1 MLTFQILDG
10 MCYLAASGL
19 SHQAL
24 VCSNILLGLD
34 GIIKIGKSSFCSIES
49 SSPVAA
55 GPEHCVDCLT
65 QQSEATCIAAIP
77 SITMQLMQKYDKA
90 DGALGVDDLKRW
102 PMGSAAVEFLGASG
116 AAVSLEV
123 LRQVSDSA
131 WARNLL
137 MPGSIP

>member
-1 MLTFQILDG
+1 

-34 GIIKIGKSSFCSIES
+34 GIIKLGKSSFCRSGS
-49 SSPVAA
+49 SSPVVA

-65 QQSEATCIAAIP
+65 HQSEATCIAAIP

-90 DGALGVDDLKRW
+90 DGTIGVNDLQRW
-102 PMGSAAVEFLGASG
+102 PMESAAVDFLGASG
-116 AAVSLEV
+116 VAVSMEV
-123 LRQVSDSA
+123 LREVSHST

-137 MPGSIP
+137 MPDSIP